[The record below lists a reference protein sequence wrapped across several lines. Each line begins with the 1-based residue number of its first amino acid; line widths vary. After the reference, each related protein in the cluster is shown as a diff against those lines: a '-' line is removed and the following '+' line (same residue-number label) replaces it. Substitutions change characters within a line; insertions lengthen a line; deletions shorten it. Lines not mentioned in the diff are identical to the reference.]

1 MVLTPGAWSLS
12 LKHSLPGVS
21 IQCPVFLH
29 SGWVRTPILGCPSI
43 LKSLK
48 SLFNSQ
54 PLSSYFL
61 PDLVNDHPGH
71 RQLSSCLGPWREPL
85 ADFWG
90 LFLQFSPLRTLWVPT
105 PLAALNSGQFPP
117 WGPCFSTQ
125 CNCCYMLGLHLTLWN
140 LETTFPARKLGWI
153 WGLPLVLPFSQG
165 NSSALAQGLKS
176 LISCL
181 LFAFIVIYKEK

>member
-1 MVLTPGAWSLS
+1 MVLTPRAWFLF

-21 IQCPVFLH
+21 IECPVFLH

-48 SLFNSQ
+48 SLLNSQ

-85 ADFWG
+85 CR
-90 LFLQFSPLRTLWVPT
+90 FLGSVS
-105 PLAALNSGQFPP
+105 AV
-117 WGPCFSTQ
+117 FSTP
-125 CNCCYMLGLHLTLWN
+125 YPVSSHPLSSSELWS
-140 LETTFPARKLGWI
+140 
-153 WGLPLVLPFSQG
+153 V
-165 NSSALAQGLKS
+165 SSMRP
-176 LISCL
+176 L
-181 LFAFIVIYKEK
+181 LFYPVQLLLYAWAPPNPLKLRNHLPCKKAGMNVGFASCVTLLSR